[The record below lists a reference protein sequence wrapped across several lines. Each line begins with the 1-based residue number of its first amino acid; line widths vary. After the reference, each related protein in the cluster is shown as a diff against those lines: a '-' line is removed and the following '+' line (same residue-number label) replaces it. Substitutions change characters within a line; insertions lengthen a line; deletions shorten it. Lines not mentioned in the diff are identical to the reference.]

1 MGRELSVIIVITCVW
16 RGWDTSRSWKSSY
29 GRKRFFFVNRP
40 SMRNL
45 YSDQLQSFTF
55 EISIF
60 SAELRT
66 PIFTSAMP
74 HCSTSLYYHQLHGV
88 TFKCS
93 DFSAELRTLIF
104 TCAVPHCTTSLYY
117 YQFHGVIFESFVL
130 SAELKTLIF
139 TSAMPHCSV
148 WM

>member
-1 MGRELSVIIVITCVW
+1 MGRALRTFRYYCYHLCFEEDGTPAEAERV
-16 RGWDTSRSWKSSY
+16 RMAE
-29 GRKRFFFVNRP
+29 KRNFVKLN
-40 SMRNL
+40 
-45 YSDQLQSFTF
+45 SDQLQSFTF
-55 EISIF
+55 EISVF

-104 TCAVPHCTTSLYY
+104 TCAVPHCSTSLYY
-117 YQFHGVIFESFVL
+117 YQFHGVIFETFVL
-130 SAELKTLIF
+130 SAELRTFIF
-139 TSAMPHCSV
+139 TSAMPQCSV
-148 WM
+148 WMQAT